1 MKYTIY
7 LRTNKINGKQYVG
20 QTKNFKT
27 RERDWNCIKSRYGS
41 HYLTNERNKYGTENF
56 DVKILAEVESREEAW
71 ELEQKFIE
79 KLNTKYPN
87 GYNMSYGGEK
97 PFGYKHSEKQKQK
110 WSNDRKGK
118 RNSILTEFKKGITPW
133 LKGKHHTEKSNEK
146 NRQAHLGKIYP
157 TRRKP
162 IIQLTLNF
170 EYIKEFA
177 SCAEAAKELGFKSD
191 ESIRK
196 ACKEP
201 WRTSGGFKW
210 MYKEDYE
217 KMLEKEFES

>member
-7 LRTNKINGKQYVG
+7 LRTNKINGMQYVG
-20 QTKNFKT
+20 QTKDFKT

-146 NRQAHLGKIYP
+146 NRQAHLRKIYP

-196 ACKEP
+196 ACKEH

-217 KMLEKEFES
+217 KILEKEFES

>member
-1 MKYTIY
+1 M
-7 LRTNKINGKQYVG
+7 QYVG

-110 WSNDRKGK
+110 WSNDKKGK
-118 RNSILTEFKKGITPW
+118 HTSPSTEFKKGMTPW
-133 LKGKHHTEKSNEK
+133 LKGKKVTEEHREK
-146 NRQAHLGKIYP
+146 DRIAHLGKISKK
-157 TRRKP
+157 RIP
-162 IIQLTLNF
+162 IVQLDLEGNF
-170 EYIKEFA
+170 IKEYA
-177 SCAEAAKELGFKSD
+177 HCLDAAKEMGFKCE

-196 ACKEP
+196 ACKEH